1 MIVIQHGSILSDAIT
16 KFLHRFFK
24 IQALYK
30 LWSSPSEV
38 GLQSLSRSKISG
50 ILIPNDIR
58 IKKSSPY
65 FRGVWQ
71 LHLETNHAK
80 NSLTICRDLIR
91 IAWPKDLY
99 ISTATKTNK
108 QTKITGKKN
117 QLLECNLPV
126 HSPDY
131 FSRAL
136 DLFINIEELKICH
149 GILSLRLLFLLEFL
163 LCWETI
169 LNFKKQFMTSFL
181 VVCLHLVSFT
191 CFSLLFWHL
200 RQDLLKVLGTVL
212 LTEVEGVKIDSTI
225 QNYFNC

>member
-1 MIVIQHGSILSDAIT
+1 MQRTHWPYVETLYV
-16 KFLHRFFK
+16 LHDPRTYTY
-24 IQALYK
+24 QQ
-30 LWSSPSEV
+30 
-38 GLQSLSRSKISG
+38 LQK
-50 ILIPNDIR
+50 
-58 IKKSSPY
+58 
-65 FRGVWQ
+65 Q
-71 LHLETNHAK
+71 
-80 NSLTICRDLIR
+80 
-91 IAWPKDLY
+91 
-99 ISTATKTNK
+99 TNK
-108 QTKITGKKN
+108 QKKNRKKN

-212 LTEVEGVKIDSTI
+212 LTKVEGVKIDSTI